1 MLNELFTR
9 ATLQFLYALENNSGG
24 FSNTL
29 SAERLP
35 QPTLSVLKSLALF
48 GKTYNRPDELLDYI
62 QSLYDPATG
71 GFYDPVLRK
80 VTVSSTA
87 VALLI
92 LNQIGAKDFLYF
104 CLFEALDFMHE
115 HAFHREE
122 HFMLICACNNCKAEY
137 LPDKSIWYFRNQEE
151 SNGLFGP
158 SALNNAICAS
168 ALLMM
173 GESLK
178 RPHAVSDFI
187 LAAQTK
193 TGGFADYT
201 YAPDLWTSFCA
212 MRLLDLMQIYPD
224 RIRLINWLLNH
235 KKETG
240 GFSSDACEANA
251 NITYQCLSILHWVIQ
266 PVIDAAAAGQEPF
279 LLAWLQSGG
288 SPNVKNLSGWTPLLT
303 SCAYGQ
309 AHIAK
314 HLLQPK
320 HSEFTAADPSIRY
333 APGDLSPILLA
344 AQAGD
349 QHLVQWL
356 SEHFP
361 DQNSF
366 AEETY
371 LTHSDD
377 CSQPLTDELLEV
389 LADGFKKVSTMDTN
403 QITKINVLEE
413 GMIHQIKLIC
423 SKDAF
428 NINLRG
434 GLLGQTPMIAAVTG
448 IDVNPIVCL
457 FRVNVVQFLV
467 LHGADPTILEKR
479 PMGVDAIYHAVIQN
493 HFEIL
498 KLFSHHVR
506 PLAFTRALNET
517 APINGQTALFDTVN
531 KALATSDDL
540 LRGKFI
546 EQIHWC
552 LSKGARID
560 IPDHSGITIEQF
572 AHSAFHDKRYSKNA
586 PLVIEALGLKITT

>member
-1 MLNELFTR
+1 MLNEMFTH
-9 ATLQFLYALENNSGG
+9 ATLQFLYALETNSGG

-29 SAERLP
+29 SADRLP
-35 QPTLSVLKSLALF
+35 QPTLSVLKSLELF
-48 GKTYNRPDELLDYI
+48 GKNYNKPDDLLDYI

-71 GFYDPVLRK
+71 GFYDPVLKK

-92 LNQIGAKDFLYF
+92 LKHIDAKDFLYF
-104 CLFEALDFMHE
+104 CLFEALDYMHE
-115 HAFHREE
+115 QAFHREE
-122 HFMLICACNNCKAEY
+122 HLMLICACNSCKAEY

-178 RPHAVSDFI
+178 RPKAVADFI

-212 MRLLDLMQIYPD
+212 MRLLDLMHISPD
-224 RIRLINWLLNH
+224 RTRLVDWLLKH

-266 PVIDAAAAGQEPF
+266 PVIDAAARGHEPII
-279 LLAWLQSGG
+279 ANWLQSGG
-288 SPNVKNLSGWTPLLT
+288 SPDVKNLSGWTPLLVA
-303 SCAYGQ
+303 CAHGQ
-309 AHIAK
+309 THIVK
-314 HLLQPK
+314 QLLLPK
-320 HSEFTAADPSIRY
+320 HSEFTAADPSVRY
-333 APGDLSPILLA
+333 TPGDLSPILLA

-356 SEHFP
+356 TEHCP
-361 DQNSF
+361 DQNRP
-366 AEETY
+366 AEEPHITPSVEDVQN
-371 LTHSDD
+371 LTAELIEV
-377 CSQPLTDELLEV
+377 LTD
-389 LADGFKKVSTMDTN
+389 GFEKVSAMDTE

-413 GMIHQIKLIC
+413 SMIHQLKLIG
-423 SKDAF
+423 SNESF
-428 NINLRG
+428 NINQQG
-434 GLLGQTPMIAAVTG
+434 GALEQTPLIATVTG
-448 IDVNPIVCL
+448 TDANPIVGL
-457 FRVNVVQFLV
+457 FRVNVVQFLI
-467 LHGADPTILEKR
+467 LHGADPTISEKNS
-479 PMGVDAIYHAVIQN
+479 MGVNAIYHAALQN
-493 HFEIL
+493 HFEIM

-506 PLAFTRALNET
+506 PLAFALALNET
-517 APINGQTALFDTVN
+517 SPINGQTALFDTVN
-531 KALATSDDL
+531 KALAASDDL
-540 LRGKFI
+540 HCGKFI
-546 EQIHWC
+546 EQIRWC
-552 LSKGARID
+552 LSKGAKID
-560 IPDHSGITIEQF
+560 IPDHTGITVERL
-572 AHSAFHDKRYSKNA
+572 ARSAFHDKRYSKNA